1 MAYETPCQPESSIPS
16 ETCGCKQD
24 GCEKVGYQY
33 ADISVPVEL
42 KSDASIGEVTVECC
56 GEPCVNCREC
66 DCGDACEIVVTQK
79 VNIRIP
85 VHYQVTAC
93 MGDSTMNCDC
103 GGSCCQ

>member
-1 MAYETPCQPESSIPS
+1 MP
-16 ETCGCKQD
+16 
-24 GCEKVGYQY
+24 
-33 ADISVPVEL
+33 
-42 KSDASIGEVTVECC
+42 SIGEVTVECC